1 MEVGAM
7 GRVSA
12 LFYLL
17 VSERGGEP
25 GYGPRVEGSANCN
38 A

>member
-1 MEVGAM
+1 M
-7 GRVSA
+7 GRVSG

-17 VSERGGEP
+17 VSERGDEP
-25 GYGPRVEGSANCN
+25 GFGPRVEGSANCN